1 MKIFKLSYGLVAA
14 SMLLASCDINKYPEF
29 DDANA
34 FVAIQQTSASVAENQ
49 GTLQIPVMLT
59 SLSGKQGSVDFSLT
73 PAATGG
79 AVEGTHFKLLNS
91 GKTLTFTKDEPVQ
104 YIEIEPIDNDA
115 FGGDVR
121 LTIALENASGVELGA
136 VKTCDVTIED
146 DEHPLSFI
154 LGTLTA
160 AGASYFNGDE
170 EWQVTISKDD
180 TDLSKV
186 WITNLV
192 NGGSSADSP
201 VYGIVNEEQTEI
213 HIPVGQEVATSSS
226 YGLIALEGFYGP
238 DGDEDIPLGGFI
250 SGTIDADGTITLQD
264 WFGSHVY
271 EDAAGT
277 SSLGWYN
284 IFQSGVVL
292 KK

>member
-1 MKIFKLSYGLVAA
+1 MKLFKLSYGLVAA
-14 SMLLASCDINKYPEF
+14 TLLLVSCDINKYPEF

-34 FVAIQQTSASVAENQ
+34 FVAIQKTSASIAENQ

-59 SLSGKQGSVDFSLT
+59 SLSGIQGSVDFTLT

-79 AVEGTHFKLLNS
+79 AVEGTHYKLLNS

-104 YIEIEPIDNDA
+104 YIQIEPVDNDT
-115 FGGDVR
+115 FGGDVSF
-121 LTIALENASGVELGA
+121 TIKLENASGVQVGA
-136 VKTCDVTIED
+136 VKECKVTIED

-160 AGASYFNGDE
+160 TGPSYFNGDE
-170 EWQVTISKDD
+170 EWQVTISKDNS
-180 TDLSKV
+180 DLSKV

-192 NGGSSADSP
+192 NGGSSSDSP
-201 VYGIVNEEQTEI
+201 VYGTVNEDKTEI
-213 HIPVGQEVATSSS
+213 YIPVGQEVATSGS
-226 YGLIALEGFYGP
+226 YGLIALEGFYGAE
-238 DGDEDIPLGGFI
+238 GEEDIPLGGYI
-250 SGTIDADGTITLQD
+250 TGLIDADGTITLQD

-271 EDAAGT
+271 QDAAGT
-277 SSLGWYN
+277 QSLGWFN
-284 IFQSGVVL
+284 LFQAGVVL

>member
-1 MKIFKLSYGLVAA
+1 MKLFKLSYGLVAA
-14 SMLLASCDINKYPEF
+14 TLLLVSCDINKYPEF

-34 FVAIQQTSASVAENQ
+34 FVAIQKTSASIAENQ

-59 SLSGKQGSVDFSLT
+59 SLSGIQGSVDFTLT

-79 AVEGTHFKLLNS
+79 AVEGTHYKLLNS

-104 YIEIEPIDNDA
+104 YIQIEPIDNDT

-121 LTIALENASGVELGA
+121 LTITLENAQGVQVGA
-136 VKTCDVTIED
+136 VKECNVTIED

-160 AGASYFNGDE
+160 KGPSYFNGDQ
-170 EWQVTISKDD
+170 EWSVTFEKDAS
-180 TDLSKV
+180 DLSKV
-186 WITNLV
+186 WIYNLV
-192 NGGSSADSP
+192 EGGSGSDP
-201 VYGIVNEEQTEI
+201 VYGVVNEEKTEI
-213 HIPVGQEVATSSS
+213 HIPVGQEIAKSSS
-226 YGLIALEGFYGP
+226 YGLIALEGFYGE
-238 DGDEDIPLGGFI
+238 DGEEDIPLGGYI
-250 SGTIDADGTITLQD
+250 TGIIDADGTITLQD

-271 EDAAGT
+271 NDAAGT
-277 SSLGWYN
+277 SSAGWYN
-284 IFQSGVVL
+284 IFQAGVVL